1 VGDVIQRV
9 EAREPREVEDAIA
22 WANAEGK
29 AIAIEG
35 AATKAQIGRP
45 FAPDLV
51 LSLAAMSGVVSY
63 EPSELVL
70 TARTGTPLAEV
81 EALLA
86 AHGQRLAFE
95 PMDHAPLLGGASG
108 RATLGGMIAANASGP
123 RRIKVGAA
131 RDHFLGFAGVS
142 GRGEAFKAG
151 GKVVK
156 NVTGY
161 DLSKLVAGSWGTLAV
176 LTEVTFKVMPRPPE
190 AATLLVAG
198 APDAVAVQAMSAA
211 LSARAEVTAA
221 AHLPASVAAR
231 APIAAVAAAG
241 GAITAIRI
249 EGVGPSMTPSA
260 WAVGGALSGLTMIDQ
275 LDAEDTARLWRWI
288 RDAEAFAADA
298 RQVWRLSAP
307 PMSGPAAVQAIASE
321 INAEAFYD
329 WGGGL
334 VWLACAD
341 DPGAAKWVRGAA
353 ASLGGHATLVRASPL
368 VRSVIGAFQ
377 PEPAPLAALSRRIK
391 AGFDPNGVLNPGRM
405 WPLSPAEA

>member
-1 VGDVIQRV
+1 M
-9 EAREPREVEDAIA
+9 EAHSTLEVEDAIA
-22 WANAEGK
+22 WANAKGK
-29 AIAIEG
+29 AIAVEG
-35 AATKAQIGRP
+35 AATKAQIGCP

-51 LSLAAMSGVVSY
+51 LSLSGLSGVLSY

-70 TARTGTPLAEV
+70 TALAGTPIV
-81 EALLA
+81 EIQALLDD
-86 AHGQRLAFE
+86 HGQRLAFE
-95 PMDHAPLLGGASG
+95 PMDHAALLGGEAD
-108 RATLGGMIAANASGP
+108 RTTLGGIVATNASGP

-161 DLSKLVAGSWGTLAV
+161 DLSKLVAGSWGTLV
-176 LTEVTFKVMPRPPE
+176 VMTELTLKVMPRPPE

-198 APDAVAVQAMSAA
+198 APDSQAVHAMSAA

-221 AHLPASVAAR
+221 AHLPAAVAAR
-231 APIAAVAAAG
+231 APVSAVSAAG
-241 GAITAIRI
+241 RAITALRI

-260 WAVGGALSGLTMIDQ
+260 RAVSGSLSDLTM
-275 LDAEDTARLWRWI
+275 LDTLGGEDTARLWRWI
-288 RDAEAFAADA
+288 RDAEALAAGA
-298 RQVWRLSAP
+298 RQVWRLSVP
-307 PMSGPAAVQAIASE
+307 PMSGPAAVEAVCRE
-321 INAEAFYD
+321 ITAEAFYD

-353 ASLGGHATLVRASPL
+353 SSVGGHATLVRASPL
-368 VRSVIGAFQ
+368 VRSVIPAFQ
-377 PEPAPLAALSRRIK
+377 PEPATLAALSQRIK
-391 AGFDPNGVLNPGRM
+391 AGFDPGGVLNPGRM
-405 WPLSPAEA
+405 WPRSAAET